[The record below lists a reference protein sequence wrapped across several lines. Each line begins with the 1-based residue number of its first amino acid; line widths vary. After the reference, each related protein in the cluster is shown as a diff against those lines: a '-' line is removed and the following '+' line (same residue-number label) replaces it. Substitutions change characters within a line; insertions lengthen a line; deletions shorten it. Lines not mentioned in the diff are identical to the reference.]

1 MIFEMSE
8 AWIIRDFD
16 WLLSVISQKRSDS
29 TRFPRS
35 AARQPVAQDD
45 YLGLKP
51 QTAGGKKQST
61 VSELLYQDLGL
72 TDYLTALAL
81 QEQFVAGKQQ
91 NSSPDILL
99 FVEHPHVYTLGRGG
113 NQANV
118 LTPEDVPVIRTS
130 RGGDVTYHGP
140 GQLVIYPII
149 DLRSKLRKDVHRYVR
164 NLELAAIQTLHDFGL
179 SGARRPPFTGIWIGD
194 KKIAAIGVAVRRC
207 ITLHGLALNVTTDSA
222 YFRRIVPCGL
232 AWADVTSMAREL
244 GAAQSL
250 TAVRDRFLHN
260 FANVFGYSSVE
271 QVEDRGSRIENGY
284 RLSSI
289 LHPQVD

>member
-1 MIFEMSE
+1 MTL
-8 AWIIRDFD
+8 RD
-16 WLLSVISQKRSDS
+16 LLGRRQDSV
-29 TRFPRS
+29 
-35 AARQPVAQDD
+35 PVRGD

-61 VSELLYQDLGL
+61 VSELIYQDLGS

-81 QEQFVAGKQQ
+81 QEQFVVAKQQ

-113 NQANV
+113 KETNV
-118 LTPEDVPVIRTS
+118 LAPGDVPVIWTS

-140 GQLVIYPII
+140 GQLVVYPII

-164 NLELAAIQTLHDFGL
+164 NLEFTAIQTLRDYGL

-207 ITLHGLALNVTTDSA
+207 ITFHGLALNVNTDLT
-222 YFRRIVPCGL
+222 YFKRIVPCGL
-232 AWADVTSMAREL
+232 AWADVTSVAREL
-244 GAAQSL
+244 GADQNFA
-250 TAVRDRFLHN
+250 TVRDRFLYN
-260 FANVFGYSSVE
+260 FANVFGYSN
-271 QVEDRGSRIENGY
+271 IEAKID
-284 RLSSI
+284 LSSGTDQ
-289 LHPQVD
+289 LETRNAELETAR